1 MRERSSVDLVEHSE
15 RCERTQEAVQNIRH
29 CPGPCGK
36 DIDRLWLSLDEV
48 RDAELCDYVEELSS
62 EETEEKV
69 TEDIIRL
76 QNGDVAHRP
85 SMTHG
90 GAAGSSPVA
99 PALSPGHLGLGAAIA
114 AIYAST
120 VPAWVNCGSENPS
133 GARFCGGCGSS
144 LARVCSA
151 CGEANDAAMRF
162 CNQCGAPFDEAAPPP
177 AATPEPAPPAR
188 TVAERRLVSVLFADL
203 VGFTSASE
211 KRDAEDTRELL
222 SRYFDACRRLI
233 ELYGGTV
240 EKFIGDAVMAVWGT
254 PVATE
259 DDAERAVRAALDLVA
274 AVSALGDE
282 VGSPE
287 LRARAGVLTG
297 EAAVTLGA
305 EGEGMVAGD
314 LVNTASRIQSVAPPG
329 AVYAGESTR
338 RATEQTIAYEDAGAH
353 ELQGKG
359 GLYPLFRALRVV
371 SGARGSLKA
380 EGLEAPFVGRDR
392 ELRLVKELFHSSVDD
407 GTAHLVSFIG
417 IAGIGKSRLAWE
429 FFKYMDGLPQITYWH
444 RGRCLSYGEGVT
456 YWALADMVRMR
467 CRIAEDEQPDSALEK
482 LRAVLSEHVVDDEE
496 RRFVEPRVAHLLS
509 LEEGPRYERDD
520 LFSAWR
526 IFFERLAA
534 VNPVAMVFEDMQ
546 WADDSLL
553 DFIDYLLE
561 SSRQHPIFVCTL
573 ARPEI
578 HERRPTWGAGQRSFT
593 SLYLEPLSHQAM
605 EQLLGGLVPGLP
617 DDLRVQILE
626 RAEGIP
632 LYAVETVR
640 MMLDRGALIQDGP
653 IYRPA
658 APIAQLEVPE
668 TLQALIAARL
678 DGLAADERQLLQN
691 AAVLGK
697 TFTRHGLATLAGLT
711 DKDLE
716 PLLRTLVRKEILSV
730 QNDPRSPE
738 HGQYSFVQDLLR
750 HVAYETLSR
759 AERKSRHLAAA
770 AHLESAFPDEEEV
783 VEVLASHYL
792 NAYQEAPEAP
802 DAVEIKLKA
811 REMLSRAGDRAAS
824 LAAAREAQRYYQQ
837 AADLADDAVV
847 RAYLEHRAG
856 EMAWRRGRAEEA
868 RSLFSQAIEIFDG
881 EGLRRPAARSASVLA
896 EIDFREGHASESVA
910 RLERALESLAEEE
923 ANADVAAV
931 AAQLGRFLTLDSQVD
946 AAMPHLEHALELAEA
961 LKLPEVLTQAL
972 TTKGSVLNRRSR
984 PDEGRILLDGALAIA
999 LEHDLPAAAIRA
1011 SNNLA
1016 VVHESSDR
1024 YADALAIA
1032 DRAAV
1037 IARRVGDRGWE
1048 ALLFAGPISSL
1059 VLLGRWDEALAR
1071 AKEVEAGE
1079 ILLPFNHL
1087 LVHLVEIDCWRGDIE
1102 RARNRLEQCANLKNH
1117 ESLEY
1122 STAYVVHEALV
1133 RRTEGDLRAALAVVE
1148 PVLEA
1153 RSDVGI
1159 SNLLVKL
1166 GFVEAIECA
1175 FEVGD
1180 HGRLEELLEIID
1192 GLRQGERP
1200 PLLEAHAARF
1210 RAKLA
1215 GDAPAAERS
1224 FRRAAGMF
1232 SERGLVFWHAVT
1244 QLEHAEWLVG
1254 QERVDDAQPLLADA
1268 RETFKRLEA
1277 KPWLKR
1283 VDAVRVA
1290 DMDHIP
1296 A

>member
-1 MRERSSVDLVEHSE
+1 
-15 RCERTQEAVQNIRH
+15 
-29 CPGPCGK
+29 
-36 DIDRLWLSLDEV
+36 
-48 RDAELCDYVEELSS
+48 
-62 EETEEKV
+62 
-69 TEDIIRL
+69 
-76 QNGDVAHRP
+76 
-85 SMTHG
+85 
-90 GAAGSSPVA
+90 
-99 PALSPGHLGLGAAIA
+99 
-114 AIYAST
+114 
-120 VPAWVNCGSENPS
+120 VNCGVENPA

-144 LARVCSA
+144 LARICSA
-151 CGEANDAAMRF
+151 CGEANDAGMRF
-162 CNQCGAPFDEAAPPP
+162 CNQCGAALDESAESPQPAAPPR
-177 AATPEPAPPAR
+177 AAQA
-188 TVAERRLVSVLFADL
+188 VAERRLVSVLFADL

-222 SRYFDACRRLI
+222 SRYFDTCRRLI

-329 AVYAGESTR
+329 TVYAGESTR
-338 RATEQTIAYEDAGAH
+338 RATEQTIAYEDAGVH

-392 ELRLVKELFHSSVDD
+392 ELRLVKELFHSSIDD

-467 CRIAEDEQPDSALEK
+467 CRIAEDEQPASAVEK

-496 RRFVEPRVAHLLS
+496 RRFVEPRVAHLLG
-509 LEEGPRYERDD
+509 LEEGSRYERDD

-534 VNPVAMVFEDMQ
+534 VNPVGMVFEDMQ

-561 SSRQHPIFVCTL
+561 WSRQHPIFVCTL

-593 SLYLEPLSHQAM
+593 SLYLEPLSNAAM

-617 DDLRVQILE
+617 DDLRGQILE

-640 MMLDRGALIQDGP
+640 MMLDRGALIQDGSV
-653 IYRPA
+653 YRPA

-668 TLQALIAARL
+668 TLHALIAARL
-678 DGLAADERQLLQN
+678 DSLAGDERQLLQN

-697 TFTRHGLATLAGLT
+697 TFTRDGLATLAGL
-711 DKDLE
+711 DDSELE
-716 PLLRTLVRKEILSV
+716 PLLRALVRKEILSV
-730 QNDPRSPE
+730 QADPRSPE

-750 HVAYETLSR
+750 HVAYETLTR

-770 AHLESAFPDEEEV
+770 SHLESAFPDEEEV

-792 NAYQEAPEAP
+792 DAYREAP
-802 DAVEIKLKA
+802 DAPDAVDIKLKA
-811 REMLSRAGDRAAS
+811 REMLSRAGNRAAS

-837 AADLADDAVV
+837 AAELADDPLVCAH
-847 RAYLEHRAG
+847 LEHRAG
-856 EMAWRRGRAEEA
+856 EMAWRRGRADEA
-868 RSLFSQAIEIFDG
+868 RTLFSQALDIFHAQG
-881 EGLRRPAARSASVLA
+881 VRRPAARSASVLA
-896 EIDFREGHASESVA
+896 EIDFREGHTSESVA
-910 RLERALESLAEEE
+910 RLERALESLADEEPD
-923 ANADVAAV
+923 ADVAGV
-931 AAQLGRFLTLDSQVD
+931 AAQLGRFLLLDSQLD

-961 LKLPEVLTQAL
+961 LKLPDVLTQAL
-972 TTKGSVLNRRSR
+972 TTKGAVLNRRNR
-984 PDEGRILLDGALAIA
+984 LEEGRILLDGALTIA
-999 LEHDLPAAAIRA
+999 LDQDFPAAAIRA

-1016 VVHESSDR
+1016 VVYESSDR
-1024 YADALAIA
+1024 YGDALAIA
-1032 DRAAV
+1032 DRAAA
-1037 IARRVGDRGWE
+1037 IARRVGDRNWE

-1059 VLLGRWDEALAR
+1059 VLLGRWDEAVARGKEIEASGIPLA
-1071 AKEVEAGE
+1071 V
-1079 ILLPFNHL
+1079 NQL
-1087 LVHLVEIDCWRGDIE
+1087 LVHLVEIDCWRGDVG
-1102 RARNRLEQCANLKNH
+1102 RARSRLEQIADLKTH
-1117 ESLEY
+1117 ESLDY
-1122 STAYVVHEALV
+1122 ATAYRAHEAQVL
-1133 RRTEGDLRAALAVVE
+1133 RAEGDPRAAQVVVE
-1148 PVLEA
+1148 RILEA
-1153 RSDVGI
+1153 RSEFGI
-1159 SNLLVKL
+1159 SNLQVKL
-1166 GFVEAIECA
+1166 GFVEALECA
-1175 FEVGD
+1175 FEIGD
-1180 HGRLEELLEIID
+1180 RGKLEQLLEIVE
-1192 GLRQGERP
+1192 GLRLGERP

-1215 GDAPAAERS
+1215 GDSTDAERG
-1224 FRRAAGMF
+1224 FRHAADILG
-1232 SERGLVFWHAVT
+1232 ERGLVFWHAVT
-1244 QLEHAEWLVG
+1244 ELEHAEWLVA
-1254 QERVDDAQPLLADA
+1254 QERADDAQPLLAEA

-1277 KPWLKR
+1277 KPWLER
-1283 VDAVRVA
+1283 VDAVRIA
-1290 DMDHIP
+1290 NLDEIP